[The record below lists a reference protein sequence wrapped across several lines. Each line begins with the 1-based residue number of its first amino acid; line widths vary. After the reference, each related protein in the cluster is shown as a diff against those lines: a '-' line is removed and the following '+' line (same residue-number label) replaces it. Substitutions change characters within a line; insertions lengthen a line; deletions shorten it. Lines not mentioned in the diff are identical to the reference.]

1 MSDKA
6 QSNIADDLEEGG
18 FDRFLQD
25 DDTSIEPAQQGQL
38 QSEELPPD
46 DGLVILDGPEPR
58 QQQTA
63 VEDDEP
69 GDSEADRY
77 RRVATEAENRA
88 ALADANRIME
98 VAQAQAQAVQVQ
110 YDSAKVGID
119 TLDFRIQTA
128 QEALVQA
135 EENGD
140 TKAKIEIQRAIGKM
154 EALKGE
160 LEAGRNNMASPQQ
173 IINRAKQQAE
183 SIVQAARS
191 PRGEQINETTRAMNP
206 LAHKW
211 AKENA
216 WMADPGHKQAHEYVI
231 ATSAH
236 LVKNGWQPD
245 DPRFYAELS
254 KRVQGSFPNL
264 RTSNTQTQR
273 AAPRPGVRTPVAP
286 GRSSSG
292 SSSRPAVTRTADGKQ
307 TYSWQAGDKAAM
319 ARMNLS
325 PSNPKHV
332 SYFVK
337 SRLESAA
344 RGQS

>member
-6 QSNIADDLEEGG
+6 QSNIADDLEESS
-18 FDRFLQD
+18 FDRFLPD
-25 DDTSIEPAQQGQL
+25 DEVGVEPAQQGQL
-38 QSEELPPD
+38 ESEELPPD
-46 DGLVILDGPEPR
+46 DGIEIVDGPGPRR
-58 QQQTA
+58 QQQA
-63 VEDDEP
+63 AEDDEP

-154 EALKGE
+154 EQLKGE

-173 IINRAKQQAE
+173 IINRAKAQAE

-206 LAHKW
+206 LAQKW
-211 AKENA
+211 AKDNA

-236 LVKNGWQPD
+236 LVKQGWQPD

-264 RTSNTQTQR
+264 KSS
-273 AAPRPGVRTPVAP
+273 AAPAQRQAPKPGMRTPVAP
-286 GRSSSG
+286 SRSSSG
-292 SSSRPAVTRTADGKQ
+292 ASARPAVTRTADGKQ
-307 TYSWQAGDKAAM
+307 QYSWQPGDKAAM

-344 RGQS
+344 RSQS